1 MLLCY
6 FHWLPYQPGDES
18 LDMETALPTSV
29 AAESDG
35 RGSGIMVFPNPVSD
49 RLRIVIESSTDRSV
63 FLELRDVRGT
73 VVYQDK
79 TQRLLQSGLSSV
91 EVDVSRIAAGTYTLS
106 VIGERATQSEN
117 VVIQR

>member
-1 MLLCY
+1 
-6 FHWLPYQPGDES
+6 
-18 LDMETALPTSV
+18 
-29 AAESDG
+29 
-35 RGSGIMVFPNPVSD
+35 
-49 RLRIVIESSTDRSV
+49 
-63 FLELRDVRGT
+63 

-91 EVDVSRIAAGTYTLS
+91 EVDVSPIAAGTYTLS